1 MEPITTTIKNN
12 GSAGTIPWLD
22 RTGPRWVD
30 EGGTITVNYEP
41 WTRADNRSRSA
52 MLAGLSN
59 GIFELTLNILTENG
73 VVHVPYNPYL
83 ICGMGSGVKK
93 TTETVQ
99 PKAAETKQE
108 TTIKPDGSSHI
119 VVAGGS
125 ELSDMGFKAE
135 AVKPPQADPGP
146 TNKEGFIVTT
156 PVAKNT
162 VVAVAPD
169 PATVVTEPAVEPEP
183 TSEPEPEAA
192 EEVPAAPEAETVEGD
207 APQKTTRR
215 RRKQS

>member
-1 MEPITTTIKNN
+1 
-12 GSAGTIPWLD
+12 
-22 RTGPRWVD
+22 
-30 EGGTITVNYEP
+30 
-41 WTRADNRSRSA
+41 

-93 TTETVQ
+93 TTETAQ

-125 ELSDMGFKAE
+125 ELGDMGFKAE

-146 TNKEGFIVTT
+146 TNKDGFIVTT

-162 VVAVAPD
+162 VVAAAPGPAAVVA
-169 PATVVTEPAVEPEP
+169 APAVEPEP

-192 EEVPAAPEAETVEGD
+192 EEAPVAPEAETAEGD

>member
-12 GSAGTIPWLD
+12 GPAGTITWLD

-93 TTETVQ
+93 TTETAQ
-99 PKAAETKQE
+99 PKATEIKQE

-146 TNKEGFIVTT
+146 TNKDGFIVTT

-162 VVAVAPD
+162 VVAAAPG
-169 PATVVTEPAVEPEP
+169 PATVVTEPVVEPEP
-183 TSEPEPEAA
+183 ASEPEAV
-192 EEVPAAPEAETVEGD
+192 EEVPAASEAEAVEGD